1 MSIEDD
7 EEDSLG
13 AYLKN
18 KKEDKKI
25 DENEIEMDKK
35 EEEEIYHRYEKI
47 GSLTDIKSIKESELT
62 KNYDNEGNKYYN
74 EYKYVKLLG
83 KGSYSKVKLVIKDDV
98 KYAMKI
104 IDKKVLKNKKI
115 FKQDNDGNVI
125 VTNLLKDALKEI
137 AILKKLDH
145 PNIIKLYEILH
156 NYQKQKIYLI
166 LEYADYGDIVD
177 YDEESEIFSI
187 NKHMEE
193 RYAQDKLGYN
203 QKNGIDN
210 KIYYEEDDIRHFC
223 KHILLGLD
231 YLHKNGIIHHDI
243 KPNNILL
250 CKKKI
255 CKITDFNFSSILDNL
270 NEDNI
275 GSNGDTNDNFRAP
288 ETINLNDN
296 DNDNNQNREYQG
308 KPLDIWALGV
318 TIYIL
323 TYLKFPFD
331 TDKGV
336 LELYKIIKEA
346 NVKFPLEPWY
356 TRKTKF
362 LIKECLEKDPNKR
375 KSAEEILKVL
385 MVHKKESLDKYKPIF
400 KDKKTR
406 LKSVNEPSISLQDL
420 VYSLDFITNLKS
432 AVFENPKNKNEK
444 IVLKNDKKL
453 NVYNVPKERSITKTK
468 QNINVIQ
475 KTVSITEGPE
485 EKEINNSGKSFTVV
499 ISKKITEIKNGED
512 DNKEEVIEKQIFVN
526 NNLIETEEIIEGK
539 NALKKYIE
547 QK

>member
-7 EEDSLG
+7 DEDSLG
-13 AYLKN
+13 AYIKN
-18 KKEDKKI
+18 KNEHNEI
-25 DENEIEMDKK
+25 DENEIEKDKK
-35 EEEEIYHRYEKI
+35 EEEEIYQRYEKI
-47 GSLTDIKSIKESELT
+47 GNLTDIKSIKESELT

-74 EYKYVKLLG
+74 EYKYEKILG
-83 KGSYSKVKLVIKDDV
+83 KGSYSKVKLVIKDKI

-115 FKQDNDGNVI
+115 IKQDKDGNVI
-125 VTNLLKDALKEI
+125 ITNLLKDALKEI

-166 LEYADYGDIVD
+166 LEYAEHGDIVD
-177 YDEESEIFSI
+177 YDEESGVFSI
-187 NKHMEE
+187 NKHVEE
-193 RYAQDKLGYN
+193 RYTQDGLRHN
-203 QKNGIDN
+203 QTKSIDN
-210 KIYYEEDDIRHFC
+210 KKYYDEEDIRHFC

-250 CKKKI
+250 CKNKI

-275 GSNGDTNDNFRAP
+275 GTNGDSVDNFRAP
-288 ETINLNDN
+288 ETIHLNDDDEN
-296 DNDNNQNREYQG
+296 ENREYQG

-346 NVKFPLEPWY
+346 KVEFPLEPWY
-356 TRKTKF
+356 SRKIKY
-362 LIKECLEKDPNKR
+362 LIKECLEKNPNER
-375 KSAEEILKVL
+375 KSAGEILKVL
-385 MVHKKESLDKYKPIF
+385 IVHNKDNLDKYTPVF
-400 KDKKTR
+400 NSKKYTVD
-406 LKSVNEPSISLQDL
+406 LPLQELAD
-420 VYSLDFITNLKS
+420 SLDFITNLKS
-432 AVFENPKNKNEK
+432 AIFENPENKNEK
-444 IVLKNDKKL
+444 IVLKSEKKL
-453 NVYNVPKERSITKTK
+453 FVYDVPKERSITKIK
-468 QNINVIQ
+468 PNNINVIH
-475 KTVSITEGPE
+475 KTISISKIDE
-485 EKEINNSGKSFTVV
+485 EKEINKSGNSFTVV
-499 ISKKITEIKNGED
+499 VSKKITEIKNDG
-512 DNKEEVIEKQIFVN
+512 NKKEIIEKKVYLN
-526 NNLIETEEIIEGK
+526 NDLIETEEKIEGK
-539 NALKKYIE
+539 TVLKKYIE
-547 QK
+547 EK

>member
-7 EEDSLG
+7 DEDSLG
-13 AYLKN
+13 AYIKN
-18 KKEDKKI
+18 KNANNEI
-25 DENEIEMDKK
+25 DENEIEQDKK

-47 GSLTDIKSIKESELT
+47 GSLTDIKTIKESELT

-74 EYKYVKLLG
+74 EYKYIKLLG
-83 KGSYSKVKLVIKDDV
+83 KGSYSKVKLVMKNDI

-115 FKQDNDGNVI
+115 FKQDKDGNVI
-125 VTNLLKDALKEI
+125 ITNLLKDALKEI

-177 YDEESEIFSI
+177 YDEENGIFSI
-187 NKHMEE
+187 NKHVEE
-193 RYAQDKLGYN
+193 RYSHDKSGN
-203 QKNGIDN
+203 NTNISINN
-210 KIYYEEDDIRHFC
+210 KKYYKEEDIRDFC

-275 GSNGDTNDNFRAP
+275 GSNGDSVDYFRAP
-288 ETINLNDN
+288 ETINLNGN
-296 DNDNNQNREYQG
+296 SDNNGGDTNREYQG

-318 TIYIL
+318 TLYIL

-346 NVKFPLEPWY
+346 KVEFPLEPWY
-356 TRKTKF
+356 TRKIKF
-362 LIKECLEKDPNKR
+362 LIKECLEKNPNQR
-375 KSAEEILKVL
+375 KSADEILKIL
-385 MVHKKESLDKYKPIF
+385 MIHKKENIDKLTPIF
-400 KDKKTR
+400 KSKKCTIDIP
-406 LKSVNEPSISLQDL
+406 NQEL

-432 AVFENPKNKNEK
+432 AIFENPENKNEK

-453 NVYNVPKERSITKTK
+453 FVYEVPKERSITKIK
-468 QNINVIQ
+468 QGNINIIQ
-475 KTVSITEGPE
+475 KTISISKIE
-485 EKEINNSGKSFTVV
+485 EEKKEINNNGNSFTIIV
-499 ISKKITEIKNGED
+499 SKKITEIKNED
-512 DNKEEVIEKQIFVN
+512 N
-526 NNLIETEEIIEGK
+526 NNNEEIIEKKVFINDNLIEAEENLEGK
-539 NALKKYIE
+539 NVLKKYIE
-547 QK
+547 EK